1 LNNNSFERKFYA
13 SSFYTNAMIVMGILL
28 LIFEL
33 FISRYV
39 SAISLLAPIV
49 LITVGILS
57 KRRPL
62 LTLFEDHAE
71 SRLAPLRGLT
81 LFRYSDIDRID
92 IQRKKIFIALKN
104 NVRPVKINLSSF
116 SAEERADLTRI
127 LESKKSSAGFE
138 SE

>member
-1 LNNNSFERKFYA
+1 
-13 SSFYTNAMIVMGILL
+13 MIVMGILL

-33 FISRYV
+33 FISRYA

-49 LITVGILS
+49 LITLGILS

-104 NVRPVKINLSSF
+104 KNNVRPVKINLSSF